1 MSAQP
6 PRQLDAIDGRSDL
19 ARPGE
24 STGPRDMSAM
34 LAFEAFA
41 PVYDAFTAHHD
52 YELWLG
58 NLLPKLEAHGLQGRR
73 LLDVGCGTGKS
84 FIPMLKRGWD
94 VTACDISP
102 LMLEKARS
110 KVGRAANLSVADV
123 RDLPLFG
130 QFDLVWCLDDALNY
144 LLSVE
149 EFEDALAS
157 MARNL
162 APTGLITFDL
172 NTLSSYRHF
181 FAEEDIL
188 ERDGKRLVWQGRTDP
203 NAGPG
208 CASEAILA
216 VEPLEPAAGPA
227 IPPVVHR
234 GRHFPEDQVV
244 SSLATAGLRCLA
256 VFGHGYDAVFQQPL
270 DEDTHKKAVY
280 IACPDAR
287 A

>member
-6 PRQLDAIDGRSDL
+6 PRLPTTDPRSD
-19 ARPGE
+19 AAQPAVSSGR
-24 STGPRDMSAM
+24 RDMSAK

-41 PVYDAFTAHHD
+41 PVYDDFTAHHD

-58 NLLPKLEAHGLQGRR
+58 NLLPKLEEQGLQGRR

-84 FIPMLKRGWD
+84 FMPMLDRGWD
-94 VTACDISP
+94 VTACDIAHQ
-102 LMLEKARS
+102 MLEKARS
-110 KVGRAANLSVADV
+110 KVGSAVKFSVADV
-123 RDLPLFG
+123 RDLPVLG

-144 LLSVE
+144 LLSIE
-149 EFEDALAS
+149 EFEQALAC

-162 APTGLITFDL
+162 APTGLLTFDL

-181 FAEEDIL
+181 FAEEDVI
-188 ERDGKRLVWQGRTDP
+188 ERDGKRLIWRGKTDP

-208 CASEAILA
+208 CTSEATLE
-216 VEPLEPAAGPA
+216 VEPLEPAAGPP

-244 SSLATAGLRCLA
+244 ASLASSGLRCLA

-280 IACPDAR
+280 IACLGTRP
-287 A
+287 

>member
-1 MSAQP
+1 MTAQP
-6 PRQLDAIDGRSDL
+6 SRQPATGGGSADAQ
-19 ARPGE
+19 PE
-24 STGPRDMSAM
+24 MSTGHKDRSAK

-41 PVYDAFTAHHD
+41 PVYDEFTAHHD

-58 NLLPKLEAHGLQGRR
+58 NLLPKLEEQGLRGRR

-84 FIPMLKRGWD
+84 FMPMLQRGWD
-94 VTACDISP
+94 VTACDIAP
-102 LMLEKARS
+102 QMLEKAHS
-110 KVGRAANLSVADV
+110 KVGSAAKLSVADV
-123 RDLPLFG
+123 RDLPVFG

-149 EFEDALAS
+149 EFEQALAC

-162 APTGLITFDL
+162 GPTGLLTFDL

-181 FAEEDIL
+181 FAEEDVI
-188 ERDGKRLVWQGRTDP
+188 ERGGKRLIWRGKTDP
-203 NAGPG
+203 DAGPG
-208 CASEAILA
+208 CTSEATLE
-216 VEPLEPAAGPA
+216 VEPLEPSAGPP

-244 SSLATAGLRCLA
+244 ASLARSGLQCLA

-270 DEDTHKKAVY
+270 DEETHKKAVY
-280 IACPDAR
+280 IACLAAGP
-287 A
+287 

>member
-1 MSAQP
+1 MSAK
-6 PRQLDAIDGRSDL
+6 
-19 ARPGE
+19 E
-24 STGPRDMSAM
+24 
-34 LAFEAFA
+34 AFEAFA
-41 PVYDAFTAHHD
+41 PVYDDFTAHHD

-58 NLLPKLEAHGLQGRR
+58 NLLPKLEDQGLQGRR

-84 FIPMLKRGWD
+84 FIPMLERSWE

-102 LMLEKARS
+102 QMLEKARG
-110 KVGRAANLSVADV
+110 KVGDRATLSVADV
-123 RDLPLFG
+123 RDLPVLG

-162 APTGLITFDL
+162 APTGLMTFDL

-181 FAEEDIL
+181 FAEEDVL
-188 ERDGKRLVWQGRTDP
+188 ERDGKRLVWQGKTDP
-203 NAGPG
+203 DAGPG
-208 CASEAILA
+208 CSSEAWLA
-216 VEPLEPAAGPA
+216 VEALEASAGPP

-244 SSLATAGLRCLA
+244 SSLAAAGLRCLA
-256 VFGHGYDAVFQQPL
+256 VFGHGYDAIFQQPL

-280 IACPDAR
+280 IACLEAR